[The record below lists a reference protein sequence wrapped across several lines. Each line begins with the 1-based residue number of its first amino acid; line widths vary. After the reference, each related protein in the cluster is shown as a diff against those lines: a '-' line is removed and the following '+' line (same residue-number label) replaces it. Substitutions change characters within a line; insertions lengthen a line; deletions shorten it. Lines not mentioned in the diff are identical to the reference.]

1 MANEKR
7 DGTEIKDVVEQFLR
21 EPNIGV
27 FATVGRAGQ
36 PHASPVWYGYTDGVF
51 TVLVERRS
59 QKFRDVEAN
68 PKVALALDQR
78 GSDPGQYPLT
88 NVSAEG
94 VAEIIP
100 NVSEEMM
107 FDVAR
112 RYEGEEG
119 GKTYV
124 ENSDLT
130 VLVAIRFRPQKVVA
144 YRATTKLL

>member
-7 DGTEIKDVVEQFLR
+7 DGTEIKDVVEQYLR
-21 EPNIGV
+21 EPNICV
-27 FATVGRAGQ
+27 FATVSRRGQ

-51 TVLVERRS
+51 TVLVERGS
-59 QKFRDVEAN
+59 QKHRDVEAN

-78 GSDPGQYPLT
+78 EADPGQYPLT
-88 NVSAEG
+88 NVMVQG
-94 VAEIIP
+94 VAEIVP

-112 RYEGEEG
+112 RYEGEEE

-130 VLVAIRFRPQKVVA
+130 VLVALRVRPQKVVA
-144 YRATTKLL
+144 YKATTKLL